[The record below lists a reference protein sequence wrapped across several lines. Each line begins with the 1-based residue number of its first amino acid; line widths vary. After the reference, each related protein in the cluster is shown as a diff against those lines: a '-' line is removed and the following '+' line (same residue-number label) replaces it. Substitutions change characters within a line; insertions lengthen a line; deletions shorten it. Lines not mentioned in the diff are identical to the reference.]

1 MSFRLHKHAP
11 SFFRNVLPGGS
22 GNRFDTQFDAYYV
35 CLMCGLDRRQLGE
48 ESLVGDEFVRDYV
61 QSYQPFATLIAG
73 LLVDALVDLEDGP
86 GFRGV
91 VEHVADLTQHAGQG
105 SVGAG

>member
-73 LLVDALVDLEDGP
+73 LLVDAEIA
-86 GFRGV
+86 R
-91 VEHVADLTQHAGQG
+91 T
-105 SVGAG
+105 SVGMDDEKGVEKKMVELLEPSSS